1 MSQIF
6 IYDTTLRDGTQ
17 REGISLSLDD
27 KLKIAKKL
35 DEFGVHYIEGGWPG
49 SNPKDVEFFEKF
61 HLLKLKNAKVA
72 AFGSTRRKET
82 KPEDDAN
89 LKLLIEANTPVI
101 TLFGKSWDLHVS
113 DVLQTT
119 MEENL
124 AMIGESVAFCKSHGK
139 EVIYDAE
146 HFFDGYKANPEYA
159 LATVKTAAVNGA
171 DSVVLCDTNG
181 GSLPWEV
188 EEIFT
193 AVRDALGPNI
203 QLGIHTHDDAGLG
216 VANTLAG
223 VKGGAVH
230 VQGTI
235 NGYGERVAN
244 ANLCSIIPDL
254 QLKMGH
260 DCVSDGNLKGLTEL
274 SRFVADVAN
283 LETDTH
289 QPFVGTSAFVHKG
302 GTHVAAML
310 RNPESYQHVDPE
322 AIGNVQRSVVS
333 ELSGRGNLV
342 DKAKQFGID
351 TEGLDLQKVLKDI
364 KALEATGFTFEGAE
378 ASIELMLRRT
388 HPAYVPPFELLDYS
402 VNVMQRKGR
411 ALNAEAI
418 VKVRVGPKRMHTVA
432 EGNGPVNAL
441 DKALRKALIDV
452 HPKLAGVKLIDYKV
466 RILDGENAT
475 AATTR
480 VLIESK
486 LGDKTW
492 STVGAS
498 PNIIEASW
506 QALTDSMEYALIK

>member
-1 MSQIF
+1 MAQIK

-49 SNPKDVEFFEKF
+49 SNPKDIEFFKKF
-61 HLLKLKNAKVA
+61 PSLKLKNAKVA
-72 AFGSTRRKET
+72 AFGSTRRKDT

-89 LKLLIEANTPVI
+89 LKLLIEAETPVI

-119 MEENL
+119 LEENL
-124 AMIGESVAFCKSHGK
+124 AMIGDSVAFCKAAGR

-159 LATVKTAAVNGA
+159 LATVKTAAFQGA
-171 DSVVLCDTNG
+171 DSIVLCDTNG
-181 GSLPWEV
+181 GSLPWEI
-188 EEIFT
+188 EEIVT
-193 AVRDALGPNI
+193 EVQAALGSNV
-203 QLGIHTHDDAGLG
+203 QVGIHTHDDGGLG
-216 VANTLAG
+216 VANSLAA
-223 VKGGAVH
+223 VKAGAMQ

-260 DCVSDGNLKGLTEL
+260 DCVPEDSLQNLTDLANY
-274 SRFVADVAN
+274 VAEVAN
-283 LETDTH
+283 LEADTH
-289 QPFVGTSAFVHKG
+289 QPFVGSSAFVHKG

-310 RNPESYQHVDPE
+310 RNAASYQHIDPV
-322 AIGNVQRSVVS
+322 AVGNGQRSVVS
-333 ELSGRGNLV
+333 ELSGKGNLV
-342 DKAKQFGID
+342 DKAKQLGIN
-351 TEGLDLQKVLKDI
+351 TEGLDLQKVLRDI
-364 KALEATGFTFEGAE
+364 KQLEAGGFTFEGAE
-378 ASIELMLRRT
+378 ATVELMLRRT

-441 DKALRKALIDV
+441 DAALRKALVDV
-452 HPKLAGVKLIDYKV
+452 HPKLAKVKLVDYKV

-486 LGDKTW
+486 MGKQSW

-506 QALTDSMEYALIK
+506 QALTDSMEYALLK

>member
-1 MSQIF
+1 MSQIY

-61 HLLKLKNAKVA
+61 HLLKLKTAKVA
-72 AFGSTRRKET
+72 AFGSTRRKDT
-82 KPEDDAN
+82 LPEEDQN
-89 LKLLIEANTPVI
+89 LRLLIEANTPVI
-101 TLFGKSWDLHVS
+101 TLFGKSWDLHVT
-113 DVLQTT
+113 DVLQTSL
-119 MEENL
+119 EENL
-124 AMIGESVAFCKSHGK
+124 NMIGESVAFCKQHEK

-159 LATVKTAAVNGA
+159 LATIKIAAINGA
-171 DSVVLCDTNG
+171 DSIVLCDTNG
-181 GSLPWEV
+181 GSLPWEI
-188 EEIFT
+188 EEIIT
-193 AVRDALGPNI
+193 AVRDTLGPYV

-223 VKGGAVH
+223 VKSGAVH

-260 DCVSDGNLKGLTEL
+260 TCVTNDKLRDLTEL

-283 LETDTH
+283 LELDTH
-289 QPFVGTSAFVHKG
+289 QPFVGSSAFVHKG

-310 RNPESYQHVDPE
+310 RNPDSYQHIDPVN
-322 AIGNVQRSVVS
+322 IGNVQRSVVS
-333 ELSGRGNLV
+333 ELSGRGNLI
-342 DKAKQFGID
+342 DKAKEFGIN
-351 TEGLDLQKVLKDI
+351 TEGLDLQAVLKDI
-364 KALEATGFTFEGAE
+364 KKLEASGFTFEGAD
-378 ASIELMLRRT
+378 ASIELKLRRT

-441 DKALRKALIDV
+441 DAALRKALVDV
-452 HPKLAGVKLIDYKV
+452 HPKLAGVKLVDYKV

-486 LGDKTW
+486 MGNKTW